1 VITMSMTVSST
12 ATTTDPRSRAAD
24 PTRADGAALIR
35 VAGLEKSY
43 RSRDRSRT
51 RALGPV
57 SLDIARGEFITIV
70 GPSGCG
76 KSTLLK
82 LIAGLIDRSAGSI
95 SMGGREIAGPQHE
108 IGVVFQSPVLLPWRT
123 ALENVMLPAAVQRLD
138 PAKSRARGLELLGLV
153 GLADFAGKYP
163 NELSGGMQQRVAIAR
178 ALMHDP
184 SVLLMDEPFGALDAM
199 TRENMNV
206 EIRRIW
212 AESGKTILFVTHSIP
227 EAVFLATRVL
237 VLSARPGLVA
247 DVVDVDLGAERSLDI
262 VTSDAF
268 GVYTKRIRHHFQ
280 AKGMIE

>member
-1 VITMSMTVSST
+1 VIIMSTTLSPTPTTIDTKSRT
-12 ATTTDPRSRAAD
+12 AEPGRSDA
-24 PTRADGAALIR
+24 AALIR

-95 SMGGREIAGPQHE
+95 SMGGREINGPQHE

-138 PAKSRARGLELLGLV
+138 LAKSRARGLELLGLV
-153 GLADFAGKYP
+153 GLTDFAGKYP

-184 SVLLMDEPFGALDAM
+184 AVLLMDEPFGALDAM

-268 GVYTKRIRHHFQ
+268 GVFTKRIRHHFQ

>member
-1 VITMSMTVSST
+1 MTLSPTAAASAST
-12 ATTTDPRSRAAD
+12 PPASDARRTDA
-24 PTRADGAALIR
+24 GALIR

-43 RSRDRSRT
+43 RSRDRSLT

-57 SLDIARGEFITIV
+57 SLDITRGEFITIV

-95 SMGGREIAGPQHE
+95 AIGGREIVGPQEE

-138 PAKSRARGLELLGLV
+138 PVKSKARGLELLALV
-153 GLADFAGKYP
+153 GLREFAGKYP

-184 SVLLMDEPFGALDAM
+184 AVLLMDEPFGALDAM

-227 EAVFLATRVL
+227 EAVFLGTRVL

-247 DVVDVDLGAERSLDI
+247 DVVDVDLGTERSLDI

-268 GVYTKRIRHHFQ
+268 GVFTRRIRHHFQ

>member
-1 VITMSMTVSST
+1 MSISMTLSPTAAASAST
-12 ATTTDPRSRAAD
+12 PPASDARRTDA
-24 PTRADGAALIR
+24 GALIR

-43 RSRDRSRT
+43 RSRDRSLT

-57 SLDIARGEFITIV
+57 SLDITRGEFITIV

-95 SMGGREIAGPQHE
+95 AIGGREIVGPQEE

-138 PAKSRARGLELLGLV
+138 PVKSKARGLELLALV
-153 GLADFAGKYP
+153 GLREFAGKYP

-184 SVLLMDEPFGALDAM
+184 AVLLMDEPFGALDAM
-199 TRENMNV
+199 TRENMNL

-212 AESGKTILFVTHSIP
+212 AESGKTILFVTPLDSRSGVP
-227 EAVFLATRVL
+227 GDSRSSSCRRGRASSPTSSTSTSAPSARSTSSPATR
-237 VLSARPGLVA
+237 SACTRSGSAITSRPRG
-247 DVVDVDLGAERSLDI
+247 
-262 VTSDAF
+262 
-268 GVYTKRIRHHFQ
+268 
-280 AKGMIE
+280 